1 MGWPLYS
8 PFPPSQGAV
17 SFLEPGSALSKYRPV
32 AAVAIPS
39 GMDAADSND
48 RLGGNYIQVMIN
60 LLHTS
65 EKIEGLLW
73 Q

>member
-17 SFLEPGSALSKYRPV
+17 SFLEPGSALSEYRPV

-39 GMDAADSND
+39 GMDAADSN
-48 RLGGNYIQVMIN
+48 NYIQVMIS
-60 LLHTS
+60 LLNAS
-65 EKIEGLLW
+65 ENIEGVLW